1 MLRRKLI
8 LALLALLV
16 TLLAMTACV
25 NNTYQDMTIKR
36 DGPPLDEI
44 DVSIIANAVPR
55 LDPITVAGNK
65 NPYTINGIT
74 YHLLPTASGYR
85 EVGLA
90 SWYGTKFHGNPT
102 SNGETYSLYG
112 MTAAHKTLPI
122 PVYARVRNLDNNR
135 SVIVRINDRGPFH
148 SDRIID
154 LSYAAAKKLGYA
166 ELGTARVEVS
176 VIDPIAFQNNSVQV
190 PGISMATDSSLKA
203 GDVALSLPSQNPY
216 LDTKTPYL
224 NPDNSEKL
232 ASNTFLQVGAFASY
246 QSAAQHREQVSG
258 LTTYPVV
265 INEVLNRTEPA
276 SLFKVYVGPVAD
288 LMSLR
293 QLRAHLQ
300 QLGRFQA
307 FVVYGLDGI
316 D

>member
-1 MLRRKLI
+1 MLPRKLFP
-8 LALLALLV
+8 AVPALLV
-16 TLLAMTACV
+16 TLLVMTACV
-25 NNTYQDMTIKR
+25 NNTYQDMTVKR

-55 LDPITVAGNK
+55 LDPVTVAGNK

-74 YHLLPTASGYR
+74 YHLLATSSGYR

-122 PVYARVRNLDNNR
+122 PAYARVRNLDNNR

-176 VIDPIAFQNNSVQV
+176 VIDPIAFQNNSVQT
-190 PGISMATDSSLKA
+190 PGISMAADGSPKA
-203 GDVALSLPSQNPY
+203 RDVAPSLPSTSLYPDQKPH
-216 LDTKTPYL
+216 YL
-224 NPDNSEKL
+224 NPENPEKL
-232 ASNTFLQVGAFASY
+232 ASNTFLQVGAYASY
-246 QSAAQHREQVSG
+246 KSAAQHREQVSG

-265 INEVLNRTEPA
+265 INEVPNRAEKV

-288 LMSLR
+288 LISLR

-300 QLGRFQA
+300 QLGRFQS
-307 FVVYGLDGI
+307 FVVYDLEGI

>member
-1 MLRRKLI
+1 VHRKFFP
-8 LALLALLV
+8 ALLALLSI
-16 TLLAMTACV
+16 AGCMNNPFQQTAV
-25 NNTYQDMTIKR
+25 KR

-44 DVSIIANAVPR
+44 DVSTIADAVPR

-65 NPYTINGIT
+65 NPYTINGKT
-74 YHLLPTASGYR
+74 YHLLPSAIGYR
-85 EVGLA
+85 EVGMA

-122 PVYARVRNLDNNR
+122 PAYARVKNLNNNR

-166 ELGTARVEVS
+166 ESGTARVEVS
-176 VIDPIAFQNNSVQV
+176 VIDPIAYQNNSVQA
-190 PGISMATDSSLKA
+190 PSISVETDVSPTVS
-203 GDVALSLPSQNPY
+203 GV
-216 LDTKTPYL
+216 L
-224 NPDNSEKL
+224 NPENPEQL
-232 ASNTFLQVGAFASY
+232 PSNTFLQVGAFASY
-246 QSAAQHREQVSG
+246 KSASQRREQVSE

-265 INEVLNRTEPA
+265 INEVVNRA
-276 SLFKVYVGPVAD
+276 KKKSLFKVFIGPVGD
-288 LMSLR
+288 LTMLR
-293 QLRAHLQ
+293 QLSAHLR
-300 QLGRFQA
+300 QLGRFQS
-307 FVVYGLDGI
+307 FVVNDLDGI